1 MHSELK
7 TLAKTRFYS
16 SVITLNVITL
26 LFAWYLI
33 NPLAFTSR
41 KNRALAYDSAA
52 SQLSAE
58 ETQLPSQKTVT
69 GKPVRLIVASIKI
82 DLPVDEGYY
91 NETDKSWNISATKT
105 QYAMPSM
112 YANNIRGNT
121 LIYGENNANVF
132 YNLKQIQPGTL
143 AQVYTDNG
151 HIFTYKF
158 RNQEQLKPDDVTV
171 FDYQSYPML
180 TLQTCS
186 GSFYEFRQMFYFK
199 LISIDGQ
206 NV

>member
-1 MHSELK
+1 MHSEPK

-26 LFAWYLI
+26 LFAGYLI
-33 NPLAFTSR
+33 NPYTFTGK
-41 KNRALAYDSAA
+41 KNRTVAYNVES
-52 SQLSAE
+52 SQLKPTE
-58 ETQLPSQKTVT
+58 VLPSQKVIT
-69 GKPVRLIVASIKI
+69 GKPVRLVIGPLSI
-82 DLPVDEGYY
+82 DLPVDEGIY
-91 NETDKSWNISATKT
+91 NESDQTWNISAKHA

-143 AQVYTDNG
+143 AEVYTDNG